1 MKKQTVEVV
10 VGGFGEE
17 AQRQLTAAV
26 LAARR
31 GEKRGRG
38 RPRDPYVR
46 KDREFVVKELAYL
59 HFERGMTWE
68 RSIAFLRAR
77 SDYKSRMGGVRNPS
91 WIVYAWE
98 YRKRQD
104 EIRRRALP

>member
-1 MKKQTVEVV
+1 MKRQSVEVV

-17 AQRQLTAAV
+17 ARKQLAAVV

-31 GEKRGRG
+31 DGKRGRG

-59 HFERGMTWE
+59 HFERDMTWE
-68 RSIAFLRAR
+68 RAISFLRAR
-77 SDYKSRMGGVRNPS
+77 SDYRTRMAGVKNPS

-98 YRKRQD
+98 FKRRQD
-104 EIRRRALP
+104 EARRRALP